1 MSSGSKTGSD
11 HRRKTMT
18 TLTIKTATASDETP
32 AIDVVILAF
41 SADPAARWT
50 WPDPQQYLRH
60 FPSFVRA
67 FGGKA
72 FAHGSA
78 YYVDGYAGAALWLP
92 PDIHPDEDALITL
105 LQRTVSGQ
113 VQKDIF
119 AVFEQ
124 MGRYHPRE
132 PHWYLPLIG
141 VDPPQ
146 QGKGY
151 GSALL
156 QHALLQCDRDN
167 KLAYL
172 ESTSPQSI
180 PLYERHGFEVLG
192 TIQVGASPPIFPM
205 LRRPS

>member
-1 MSSGSKTGSD
+1 
-11 HRRKTMT
+11 MT
-18 TLTIKTATASDETP
+18 TPIIKTATASDE
-32 AIDVVILAF
+32 AAVIAVVVLAF

-72 FAHGSA
+72 LAHGSA

-92 PDIHPDEDALITL
+92 PDVHPEEDALITL
-105 LQRTVSGQ
+105 LQRTASEPMRQDG
-113 VQKDIF
+113 F

-124 MGRYHPRE
+124 MGCYHPRE

-141 VDPPQ
+141 VDPFQ

-156 QHALLQCDRDN
+156 QHALLPCDRDHT
-167 KLAYL
+167 LAYL
-172 ESTSPQSI
+172 ESSNPKNI
-180 PLYERHGFEVLG
+180 PLYERHGFALLG
-192 TIQVGASPPIFPM
+192 TVQVGTSPPIFPM
-205 LRRPS
+205 LRTPR